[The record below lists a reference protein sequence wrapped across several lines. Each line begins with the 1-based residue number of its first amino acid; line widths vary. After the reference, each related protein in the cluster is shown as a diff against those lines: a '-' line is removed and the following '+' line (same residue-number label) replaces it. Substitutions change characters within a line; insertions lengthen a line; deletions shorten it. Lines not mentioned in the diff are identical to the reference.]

1 MHALSFP
8 QVYDWVW
15 LFRTS
20 VLSKAALFNIR
31 LSVVPDFGSPHPVA
45 VGNWFYVRK
54 KKKNAFLTRRTRKPS
69 LHGTRRAALPRT
81 LSNKGPLSCCIRPLW
96 LPLVSE
102 QQFFASR
109 LGVLS
114 RVVKYGSPSVLVAGM

>member
-15 LFRTS
+15 LFRTR

-54 KKKNAFLTRRTRKPS
+54 KKKKCFSHSANEETEPS
-69 LHGTRRAALPRT
+69 RD
-81 LSNKGPLSCCIRPLW
+81 S
-96 LPLVSE
+96 
-102 QQFFASR
+102 ASSTTPDA
-109 LGVLS
+109 V
-114 RVVKYGSPSVLVAGM
+114 